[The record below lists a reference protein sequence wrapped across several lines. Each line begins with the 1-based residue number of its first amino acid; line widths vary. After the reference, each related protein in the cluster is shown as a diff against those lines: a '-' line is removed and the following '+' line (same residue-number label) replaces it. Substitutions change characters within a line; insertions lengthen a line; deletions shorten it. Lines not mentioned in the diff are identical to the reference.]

1 MRIKN
6 ISLAMLATVFAASC
20 SNEQI
25 VETNA
30 DPIGEAI
37 DFRPSVGSPTRAT
50 VTTVGNLGDFNV
62 YAKGIH
68 VNSGSL
74 FTPFLIGDNS
84 TRKPGTAKRG
94 TVTES
99 SGKWTL
105 TSNVYWPS
113 DIDKALFWAFTDLK
127 SDESVHENNG
137 LCVNGVVKFED
148 AAGPSIENYTP
159 TKENLKKVVTN
170 DQGWYDGDNQ
180 RDLVSAFR
188 QQIKDP
194 HVSLNFHHL
203 LSQIEI
209 TAGSKRMSDDKNNSR
224 IVTIKGAW
232 VVNLAPYGTLK
243 SGFKYNKDKQEAED
257 SPSWD
262 AVTDADKLES
272 YGTFYVGNR
281 EVPVIAQNSSTTPL
295 NILGING
302 RGNLMLIPQQMS
314 SWDGIASTTSG
325 AYLLLLCRVELQHT
339 GTVTV
344 EPGEPIYQPNDGT
357 GYHYHQLFP
366 VIDKYDKT
374 AYGLSAIPLPVK
386 WEIGKKYTYSLNM
399 CGENTGAGKYPP
411 NVPTDA
417 EALATY
423 LEKFIPGT
431 AGTDYEINK
440 PADESSSSKTNIIT
454 TIPTGKVVGDYV
466 LDDAIDF
473 TVTVSDWADG
483 GEWTNGSDSKAN
495 AVGEE

>member
-1 MRIKN
+1 MKIKY
-6 ISLAMLATVFAASC
+6 ISLAMLATMFAASC

-30 DPIGEAI
+30 DPTGEAI
-37 DFRPSVGSPTRAT
+37 DFRPSVASQTRAEI
-50 VTTVGNLGDFNV
+50 TTIGNLGDFNV

-74 FTPFLIGDNS
+74 FTPFLIGDNT
-84 TRKPGTAKRG
+84 TRKPGIAKRG
-94 TVTES
+94 TVTGN

-127 SDESVHENNG
+127 EKESVPESG

-159 TKENLKKVVTN
+159 TKEDLNKVVTN

-180 RDLVSAFR
+180 RDLVSAFC
-188 QQIKDP
+188 QQTKDP
-194 HVSLNFHHL
+194 HVTLGFHHL
-203 LSQIEI
+203 LSQIEV
-209 TAGSKRMSDDKNNSR
+209 TASSKRLSDDKNNSR

-243 SGFKYNKDKQEAED
+243 SGFDYDKKSQEATD

-262 AVTDADKLES
+262 AVTDANKLQS
-272 YGTFYVGNR
+272 YGTYYVGDR
-281 EVPVIAQNSSTTPL
+281 EVPVIVQNSTTTPL
-295 NILGING
+295 NALGIGG
-302 RGNLMLIPQQMS
+302 RGNLMLIPQTME
-314 SWDGIASTTSG
+314 SWDGTSSTTTG

-339 GTVTV
+339 GAVTV
-344 EPGEPIYQPNDGT
+344 EPGEPIYSPNDGT

-374 AYGLSAIPLPVK
+374 AYGLTAIPIPVN
-386 WEIGKKYTYSLNM
+386 WEIGKKYTYNLNM

-417 EALATY
+417 NELKEY
-423 LEKFIPGT
+423 LKKFIPGT
-431 AGTDYEINK
+431 AGTDYEINVTDK
-440 PADESSSSKTNIIT
+440 SDPNKTNIIT
-454 TIPTGKVVGDYV
+454 TIPEKKGVGDYV

-473 TVTVSDWADG
+473 TVTVSDWETGDT
-483 GEWTNGSDSKAN
+483 WTNGDDPKAN
-495 AVGEE
+495 AASEE